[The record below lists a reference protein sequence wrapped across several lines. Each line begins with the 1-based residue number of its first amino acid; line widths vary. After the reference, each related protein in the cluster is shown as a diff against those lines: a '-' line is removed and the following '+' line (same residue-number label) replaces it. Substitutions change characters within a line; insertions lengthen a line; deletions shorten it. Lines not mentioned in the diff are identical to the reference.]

1 MYSIR
6 LNGKECF
13 CCGVCVDVCARRAIA
28 MRTKVTRRIEG
39 SRLTY
44 LRLQSSGNREVAM
57 AEMGT
62 FPYLRFPELCDGCA
76 LCATQCPV
84 TALELRL

>member
-1 MYSIR
+1 MYSIQ
-6 LNGKECF
+6 LNGKQCF
-13 CCGVCVDVCARRAIA
+13 CCGICLDVCARGAIA
-28 MRTKVTRRIEG
+28 MRTKVTGRIEG
-39 SRLTY
+39 NRLSY
-44 LRLQSSGNREVAM
+44 LRLRSPRNREVAT